1 MSHGD
6 SDGSFRRLPRIES
19 GALPLRIVCECG
31 RVIDLRVTV
40 TDPANARV
48 QATEAHVEREHL
60 TGMLTPLEGRVLA
73 LVAQGYSD
81 QEIAHVLGI
90 SVHTAKHAVR
100 NSLVRLGARN
110 RTEAAVRALADG
122 QLAEET
128 IATSGT
134 DGSNERS
141 DALDPG
147 GPAIQHAGVVRR

>member
-1 MSHGD
+1 
-6 SDGSFRRLPRIES
+6 
-19 GALPLRIVCECG
+19 
-31 RVIDLRVTV
+31 
-40 TDPANARV
+40 
-48 QATEAHVEREHL
+48 
-60 TGMLTPLEGRVLA
+60 MLTPLEGRVLA